1 MSDIGKYLRNWFEKN
16 QISIYQAAKESNINR
31 TTLQK
36 VLSGDRTPSR
46 HLVTSLVSA
55 LPFSVGEVREIWDL
69 FESDQSGMGTYM
81 QNQYIDRMMK
91 NISFISADNVA
102 VPVQSEKSD
111 GKEQLLLYRTPYEV
125 EELLKELLKE
135 EMEKKNS
142 FPFGRSVLIHAP
154 AENEMFHSIFNVIYM
169 SPEAKL
175 LKISHLTRLYKN
187 QSGQTQ
193 SVENL
198 KALANILPFFST
210 HRLNY
215 QVGYYYS
222 SGASE
227 DLTHTA
233 FPYYIIF
240 SQAAL
245 LISDDCCSAVL
256 CREKSLIEYLKKMFE
271 RTKHISTQMI
281 TSFHNSME
289 ILHYYMRTTEGG
301 FKTYWLENQPCMV
314 CFFDQ
319 RLVEKYTRT
328 GIPDREALMELVLK
342 RSNQLKEFHNFICMF
357 TESGLESFVKTG
369 RLIELP
375 EHLAEAFNLSDRL
388 FLVEELYRA
397 CEQDKGIFRIATPLM
412 FRFPIDIVH
421 SLRVGGGFEFG
432 GFDPAD
438 NQYHYII
445 IDEPTMLAAFTEYYQ
460 SLVDSPMLYS
470 KEKTLEIIQ
479 KYRNDLERE
488 IQLAGREEGVNII
501 HLKDAP
507 GKGQKAN

>member
-55 LPFSVGEVREIWDL
+55 LPFSMGEVREIWDL

-102 VPVQSEKSD
+102 VPVQSEKND

-222 SGASE
+222 SGATVFYE
-227 DLTHTA
+227 VEPFAIFTFNGGKATDLGLVSA
-233 FPYYIIF
+233 EEPGSYSVYANNVF
-240 SQAAL
+240 SVF
-245 LISDDCCSAVL
+245 STTD
-256 CREKSLIEYLKKMFE
+256 YKM
-271 RTKHISTQMI
+271 
-281 TSFHNSME
+281 
-289 ILHYYMRTTEGG
+289 
-301 FKTYWLENQPCMV
+301 
-314 CFFDQ
+314 
-319 RLVEKYTRT
+319 
-328 GIPDREALMELVLK
+328 
-342 RSNQLKEFHNFICMF
+342 
-357 TESGLESFVKTG
+357 
-369 RLIELP
+369 
-375 EHLAEAFNLSDRL
+375 
-388 FLVEELYRA
+388 
-397 CEQDKGIFRIATPLM
+397 
-412 FRFPIDIVH
+412 
-421 SLRVGGGFEFG
+421 
-432 GFDPAD
+432 
-438 NQYHYII
+438 
-445 IDEPTMLAAFTEYYQ
+445 EYYQ
-460 SLVDSPMLYS
+460 LDADGYTA
-470 KEKTLEIIQ
+470 KQ
-479 KYRNDLERE
+479 
-488 IQLAGREEGVNII
+488 IQLSQEEAQNLALDTTMFEAINWIVLAADIPAEDQDDETSKKADVVELLGNWENMDASSTAEELLLSFSTEQKVEYIAAREHYYGTYSIDEDGKITMNFTEGDIYNNAEARWQEYMSNITAEATVFRDSMMCVFHEDGYTFERKLFKI
-501 HLKDAP
+501 E
-507 GKGQKAN
+507 